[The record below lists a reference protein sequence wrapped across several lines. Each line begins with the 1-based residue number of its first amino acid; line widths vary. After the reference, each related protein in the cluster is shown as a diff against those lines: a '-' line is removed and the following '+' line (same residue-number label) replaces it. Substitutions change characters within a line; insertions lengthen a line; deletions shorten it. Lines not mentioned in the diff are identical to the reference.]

1 MSNKEIKN
9 PKRKLKSDD
18 DQDDEKWSKLSR
30 EQIIQRCQQ
39 LEKHVD
45 QLRNTIVK
53 KKEKKSN
60 EKNTKSMRPFDFS
73 KHPKRH
79 IFLKFFYLGWEYHGF
94 VVQETTSQTVED
106 FLFDAL
112 IKTRLIEQRA
122 TSNYHRCGRTDRG
135 E

>member
-1 MSNKEIKN
+1 MSNEEIKN

-18 DQDDEKWSKLSR
+18 DEKWSQLSR

-39 LEKHVD
+39 LEKHVE

-53 KKEKKSN
+53 KKGKESN
-60 EKNTKSMRPFDFS
+60 EKKTKTMRPFDFS
-73 KHPKRH
+73 KQPKRH

-94 VVQETTSQTVED
+94 VVQETTSETVED
-106 FLFDAL
+106 FLFGAL
-112 IKTRLIEQRA
+112 MKTRLIEQRA